1 MRSRYSNGNAFASR
15 GKKKKEKTWTGK
27 FLCLSD
33 RQKNRVPTAE
43 EKAVLQRN
51 GLGFKKIQF
60 LSSDSEEKVKKV
72 IMEHF
77 PTLENCG
84 GFELFD
90 VEVLGGH

>member
-1 MRSRYSNGNAFASR
+1 MVMHLQVEARKRR
-15 GKKKKEKTWTGK
+15 KKTWTGK

-33 RQKNRVPTAE
+33 RQKNRVPTVE
-43 EKAVLQRN
+43 EKTVLQRN